1 LIELR
6 DVEWA
11 IKLSNWIS
19 RSAVDFALTATADK
33 GQQRAELAILDFVG
47 KTSEPVKLRLIQ
59 MNRKIQKNELVA
71 AAKKLESEGKIEVT
85 RKGYG
90 QKEQITVRRKVVA
103 C

>member
-1 LIELR
+1 
-6 DVEWA
+6 
-11 IKLSNWIS
+11 
-19 RSAVDFALTATADK
+19 
-33 GQQRAELAILDFVG
+33 
-47 KTSEPVKLRLIQ
+47 